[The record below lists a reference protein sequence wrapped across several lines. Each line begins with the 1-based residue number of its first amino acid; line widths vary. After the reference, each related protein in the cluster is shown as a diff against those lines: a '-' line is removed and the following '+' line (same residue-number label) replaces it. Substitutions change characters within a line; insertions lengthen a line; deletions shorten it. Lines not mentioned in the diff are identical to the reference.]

1 MGDEKTVLGKPTG
14 LDAARAEKSVT
25 RVIGA
30 VALLTGA
37 ALHLVFVPGY
47 PLPVLDGLFTASAAG
62 MVLGAVLLTAPA
74 PRLGW
79 LIGGTTAFLT
89 FLGFILTRTTGL
101 PGILT
106 AIGAWFYPLGI
117 PSLIVEAITFCL
129 AIWALTD
136 RHGVNKDR
144 LSAELRALRPR
155 RDGARR
161 QRLMR

>member
-1 MGDEKTVLGKPTG
+1 MADGHTALGKHPG
-14 LDAARAEKSVT
+14 LEAGRAEQPAARVVA
-25 RVIGA
+25 A
-30 VALLTGA
+30 AALLTGA

-47 PLPVLDGLFTASAAG
+47 DLPVLYGLFTASAAG

-89 FLGFILTRTTGL
+89 FLGYILTRTTGL

-136 RHGVNKDR
+136 RHGVNQDR

-155 RDGARR
+155 R
-161 QRLMR
+161 